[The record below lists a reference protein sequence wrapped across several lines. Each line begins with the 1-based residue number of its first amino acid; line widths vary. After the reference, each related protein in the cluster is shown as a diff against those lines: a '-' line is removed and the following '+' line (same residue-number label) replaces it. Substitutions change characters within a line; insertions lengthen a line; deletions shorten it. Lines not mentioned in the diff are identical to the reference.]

1 MKTWAAD
8 IIYNSLPRRPTT
20 APTPHIQHVY
30 EMINEHN
37 FGNIRANAESLYLR
51 FFIFRPKII
60 VIIKCTDDV
69 IRIYRFPFWYFS
81 VFIFPVR

>member
-37 FGNIRANAESLYLR
+37 FGNIRANAEKLVPTV
-51 FFIFRPKII
+51 F
-60 VIIKCTDDV
+60 
-69 IRIYRFPFWYFS
+69 YFS
-81 VFIFPVR
+81 SQNNSDNKMYG